1 MSARKLSNVSGE
13 DMAAAHSTLESL
25 FEHYAEGPD
34 GVTKESL
41 VKFAKEGGLLD
52 K

>member
-1 MSARKLSNVSGE
+1 MSARKLSNVSVE

-25 FEHYAEGPD
+25 FEHYAESD